1 VAGGIH
7 ELEFYLATATIL
19 DISEWQIH
27 STRRSY
33 QLILDGGVD
42 CLAKTAN
49 EPPGSPVEC
58 NHEVAA
64 WIVAR
69 DLHWP
74 DLVAAT
80 VLREMPSQIG
90 AGMTQASVQVV
101 WPRNDRGP
109 DLGEFEE
116 PEKWR
121 AAIFDG
127 LLAHGDRNNTNYL
140 GVPAKAP
147 GLKPRLKLI
156 DHGIGFGAGATG
168 SPFFGPKQ
176 GQAIPPEHLESLKHW
191 RFGHVQALR
200 DYLSADELNWLGQRA
215 DRMLQSGN
223 LIVT

>member
-7 ELEFYLATATIL
+7 ELEVYLATATIL
-19 DISEWQIH
+19 DISEWQLR
-27 STRRSY
+27 SSRRSY
-33 QLILDGGVD
+33 QLVLEGGVD

-49 EPPGSPVEC
+49 EPPGSPEEC

-74 DLVAAT
+74 DLVATT

-90 AGMTQASVQVV
+90 GGMTQASVQVV

-109 DLGEFEE
+109 DLGSFEE
-116 PEKWR
+116 WETWR

-127 LLAHGDRNNTNYL
+127 LVAHGDRNNTNYL
-140 GVPAKAP
+140 GVPAASP
-147 GLKPRLKLI
+147 GLRSRLKLI
-156 DHGIGFGAGATG
+156 DHGIGFGAGQTG

-176 GQAIPPEHLESLKHW
+176 GQPIPPEHLESLKHW
-191 RFGHVQALR
+191 RAGHVQALQT
-200 DYLSADELNWLGQRA
+200 YLQPDQLNWLGQRA